1 MWARNYK
8 PDIFLVGEPFFFQ
21 KEVYMSLLMIL
32 NFLKENLELLGPFQV
47 ASGQLNEWL
56 KGDEEDVHLV
66 FD

>member
-1 MWARNYK
+1 
-8 PDIFLVGEPFFFQ
+8 
-21 KEVYMSLLMIL
+21 MSLLMIL